1 MESLNHYI
9 LPSIVLAF
17 LVYGLVSGVAVFDLF
32 LEGAK
37 EGLATAAR
45 ILPSLVGLMTAV
57 GVFKASGA
65 LDMLS
70 HSLKPVARLLG
81 LPPEVMPLALLRPI
95 SGSGGMAVFRD
106 LLQSYGPDSF
116 IGRVASVMMGS
127 TETTFYTIAVYYG
140 AVGVHKTRH
149 TLPAALSA
157 DLAGFVFSSL
167 AVLWLFGR

>member
-17 LVYGLVSGVAVFDLF
+17 LVYGLVRGVAVFEVF

-65 LDMLS
+65 LDLLS

-106 LLQSYGPDSF
+106 LLQTHGPDSF
-116 IGRVASVMMGS
+116 IGRVSSVMMGS

-140 AVGVHKTRH
+140 AVGVRKTRH

-167 AVLWLFGR
+167 AVIWLFGK

>member
-1 MESLNHYI
+1 MEGFNHYI
-9 LPSIVLAF
+9 IPAIVALF
-17 LVYGLVSGVAVFDLF
+17 LLYGLLQNVPVFDVF

-37 EGLATAAR
+37 EGLSTAVR
-45 ILPSLVGLMTAV
+45 ILPSLVGLITAV
-57 GVFKASGA
+57 GVFKSSGA
-65 LDMLS
+65 LDLIS
-70 HSLKPVARLLG
+70 HGLKPVAEFFG
-81 LPPEVMPLALLRPI
+81 LPVEVMPLALLRPV

-106 LLQSYGPDSF
+106 LLQSHGPDSF

-140 AVGVHKTRH
+140 AVEVRKTRH
-149 TLPAALSA
+149 TLPAALGA

>member
-1 MESLNHYI
+1 MENLNHYI
-9 LPSIVLAF
+9 LPVIVAAF
-17 LVYGLVSGVAVFDLF
+17 LLFGLLRGVAVFDVF

-65 LDMLS
+65 LDLLS
-70 HSLKPVARLLG
+70 HGLKPAADLLG
-81 LPPEVMPLALLRPI
+81 LPAQVMPLALLRPV

-106 LLQSYGPDSF
+106 ILQDYGPDSF
-116 IGRVASVMMGS
+116 VGRVASVMMGS

-140 AVGVHKTRH
+140 AIGVRKTRH
-149 TLPAALSA
+149 TLPAALAA
-157 DLAGFVFSSL
+157 DISGFVFSSL
-167 AVLWLFGR
+167 AVLWFFGQ

>member
-1 MESLNHYI
+1 MEGFNHYI
-9 LPSIVLAF
+9 IPAIVALF
-17 LVYGLVSGVAVFDLF
+17 LLYGLLQNVPVFDVF

-37 EGLATAAR
+37 EGLSTAVR
-45 ILPSLVGLMTAV
+45 ILPSLVGLITAV
-57 GVFKASGA
+57 GVFKSSGA
-65 LDMLS
+65 LDLIS
-70 HSLKPVARLLG
+70 HGLKPVAEFFG
-81 LPPEVMPLALLRPI
+81 LPVEVMPLALLRPV

-106 LLQSYGPDSF
+106 LLQSHGPDSF

-140 AVGVHKTRH
+140 AVEVHKTRH
-149 TLPAALSA
+149 TLPAALGA